1 VRRAVLAAIWIIVGA
16 AIWNGFFD
24 LYISRG
30 EREYLQKRAEF
41 DLGLAA
47 EPSMTAVMGEARHL
61 GVIAATTWAALVT
74 GLGLV
79 TIFARPAGRHARGT
93 TSEGTPAP

>member
-1 VRRAVLAAIWIIVGA
+1 VRRAVLAAIWVIVGA

-24 LYISRG
+24 LYVSRG

-41 DLGLAA
+41 DLGIGP
-47 EPSMTAVMGEARHL
+47 EPSMAAVMGEARYL
-61 GVIAATTWAALVT
+61 GVIAATSWAALVT

-79 TIFARPAGRHARGT
+79 TVLARPAGRHARGRGP
-93 TSEGTPAP
+93 EGTSAS

>member
-1 VRRAVLAAIWIIVGA
+1 MRRAVLAAIWIIVGA

-24 LYISRG
+24 LYVSRG

-41 DLGLAA
+41 ELGLGA
-47 EPSMTAVMGEARHL
+47 EPSIAAVMGEARDL

-79 TIFARPAGRHARGT
+79 TVFARPAGRARERAAKGT
-93 TSEGTPAP
+93 STP